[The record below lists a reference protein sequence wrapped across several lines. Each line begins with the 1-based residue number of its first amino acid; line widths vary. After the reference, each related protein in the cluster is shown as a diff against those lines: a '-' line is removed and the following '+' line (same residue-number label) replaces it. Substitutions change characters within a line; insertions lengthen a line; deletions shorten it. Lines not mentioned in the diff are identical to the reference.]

1 MVLVGNKIDL
11 ENQRV
16 ITEKRGRKVYV
27 HVYKE
32 QSMHVECFKWC
43 FRIVYLSVMELSFE
57 AQILLAYPGPGLG

>member
-27 HVYKE
+27 HVYMCTKN
-32 QSMHVECFKWC
+32 SRCM
-43 FRIVYLSVMELSFE
+43 LSVSSGVSELS
-57 AQILLAYPGPGLG
+57 IYL